1 MNRRARLQLRLQ
13 ETVEYLSIA
22 AIVYY
27 VAGLVGYVARGLK
40 AEGVGVKPDVV
51 VAIAVPVIA
60 VVVIFVA
67 RQLRRRI
74 LAAHR
79 DLDPPRRA

>member
-13 ETVEYLSIA
+13 ETVELLSIA

-27 VAGLVGYVARGLK
+27 VAGLVNYIAKGLD
-40 AEGVGVKPDVV
+40 ASDPDRV
-51 VAIAVPVIA
+51 VAIAIPIIA
-60 VVVIFVA
+60 VVVIAVA
-67 RQLRRRI
+67 QILRRRI

-79 DLDPPRRA
+79 GH